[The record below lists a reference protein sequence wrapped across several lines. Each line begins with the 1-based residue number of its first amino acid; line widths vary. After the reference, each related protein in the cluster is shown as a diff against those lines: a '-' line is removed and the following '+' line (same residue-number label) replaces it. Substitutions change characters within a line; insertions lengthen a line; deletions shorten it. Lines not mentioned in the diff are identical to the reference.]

1 MKILKQYNV
10 PWLGAV
16 VDSLYT
22 SLPILSIINFLSIT
36 TVLYATVQE
45 YLISWAPWFT
55 IWWFLGF
62 LTAATTFT
70 MVGVYLFVLPSI
82 WTFRNRQMNSFDSEV
97 LKELQ
102 ALRKEI
108 YKLRGENV
116 ERTIK
121 Q

>member
-1 MKILKQYNV
+1 MKLLKQHNI

-22 SLPILSIINFLSIT
+22 SLPVLSIINFLSIT
-36 TVLYATVQE
+36 TVLYATVKD
-45 YLISWAPWFT
+45 YLFAWAPWLTF
-55 IWWFLGF
+55 WWFVGALGF
-62 LTAATTFT
+62 LTAST
-70 MVGVYLFVLPSI
+70 MGIIYLLVLPSI

-108 YKLRGENV
+108 KA
-116 ERTIK
+116 IK
-121 Q
+121 EAL